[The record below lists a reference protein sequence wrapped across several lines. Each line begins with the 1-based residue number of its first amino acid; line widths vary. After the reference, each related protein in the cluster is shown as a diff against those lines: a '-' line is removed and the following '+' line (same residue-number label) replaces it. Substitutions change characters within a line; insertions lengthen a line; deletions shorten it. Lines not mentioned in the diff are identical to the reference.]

1 MSETRAA
8 IRYAKAMLSF
18 AQDKQNEDA
27 VFDDMSLVIATVD
40 QTVELKQLLSSP
52 VVKSDVKQNI
62 LTKIF
67 GESTTE
73 VTASLIQLLIKN
85 KRLPILQEV
94 AKQYIV
100 LFDRLKGKEVAIV
113 TTAIPLTDALNTQV
127 LAKVKEIT
135 GKEAMIKNTI
145 DPTIIGGFILR
156 IGDVQYDA
164 SIANKLSAL
173 KQEFTQN

>member
-18 AQDKQNEDA
+18 AQDKQNED
-27 VFDDMSLVIATVD
+27 VIFDDMSLVIATVD
-40 QTVELKQLLSSP
+40 QTVALKQLLSSP

-67 GESTTE
+67 GEATNE
-73 VTASLIQLLIKN
+73 ATASLIRLLIKN
-85 KRLPILQEV
+85 KRLSILDEV

-100 LFDRLKGKEVAIV
+100 LYDQLKGKEVAVV
-113 TTAIPLTDALNTQV
+113 TSAIPLTEALKAQV
-127 LAKVKEIT
+127 LAKVTEIT
-135 GKEAMIKNTI
+135 GKKAMIKNTI
-145 DPTIIGGFILR
+145 DPSIIGGFILR

>member
-18 AQDKQNEDA
+18 AQDKQNED
-27 VFDDMSLVIATVD
+27 VIFDDMSLVIATVD
-40 QTVELKQLLSSP
+40 QTVELKEMLSSP

-67 GESTTE
+67 GESTHE
-73 VTASLIQLLIKN
+73 ATASLIRLLIKN
-85 KRLPILQEV
+85 KRLSILDQV

-100 LFDRLKGKEVAIV
+100 LYDKLKGKEVAIV
-113 TTAIPLTDALNTQV
+113 TTAIPLTAALNTLV

-145 DPTIIGGFILR
+145 DPSIIGGFILR

-173 KQEFTQN
+173 KQEFTQD

>member
-27 VFDDMSLVIATVD
+27 IFDDMSLVIATVD

-67 GESTTE
+67 GASTNES
-73 VTASLIQLLIKN
+73 TASLIRLLIKN
-85 KRLPILQEV
+85 KRLSILDEV

-100 LFDRLKGKEVAIV
+100 LYDKLKGKEVAIV
-113 TTAIPLTDALNTQV
+113 TTAIPLTEALNSQV
-127 LAKVKEIT
+127 LAKVTEIT

-145 DPTIIGGFILR
+145 DPSIIGGFILR

-164 SIANKLSAL
+164 SIVNKLSAL